1 MPVQRRQQ
9 RSPLECAQSA
19 DGPMESMA
27 RPDECKS
34 QRPSSR
40 STKHARRRSDTRAR
54 KHSSRSRTRKTKG
67 SFTSDSSVYS
77 SPSPPS
83 TGHRQSTAS
92 STSSSIESNSSEDK
106 DNARSTSPDAVP
118 AVDTMNPDDR
128 RLFEHWAAATE
139 QSLTHSK
146 GKDRSWQSMI
156 RRESATYPAL
166 RHSTLALT
174 AAQLA
179 LESEAGSAKRKS
191 LLQDARR
198 HYTHAVDEFPSLDD
212 SSSDTPESTSDA
224 AFSTASILFMCEL
237 TSPSLAEDGF
247 SFSRSAEPSSQ
258 KPEEDQDQD
267 QDQEKEHKGDHEEES
282 PPSPAG
288 HSRSLQE
295 LLDIF
300 TTVRAL
306 SPSSKALDVVEKGK
320 LEALFSQTD
329 PHRHLPSTYTLTIFS
344 MRNLNNAT
352 AKKDSS
358 HETSVYD
365 DAITKLDRSLEMLSK
380 GGEPTMIALRWM
392 FRVPP
397 RYLELVREKKPLA
410 LIIFAHYSAVLHHL
424 RDRWWMGDWG
434 SRLVKEISQL
444 LGSERMGS
452 ILWASDIVGIQ
463 T

>member
-1 MPVQRRQQ
+1 
-9 RSPLECAQSA
+9 
-19 DGPMESMA
+19 MA
-27 RPDECKS
+27 RPKCDDCKS

-40 STKHARRRSDTRAR
+40 SAKHARRRSDTRAR
-54 KHSSRSRTRKTKG
+54 KHSSRSRSRKPKG

-83 TGHRQSTAS
+83 TGHRQSTVS
-92 STSSSIESNSSEDK
+92 SPSSSIESDSFEDR
-106 DNARSTSPDAVP
+106 DNARSTTPEIGPD
-118 AVDTMNPDDR
+118 VDTMNPDDR
-128 RLFEHWAAATE
+128 RLFEHWDAATE

-146 GKDRSWQSMI
+146 GKDRSWQSI
-156 RRESATYPAL
+156 VRRQAAAHPAL
-166 RHSTLALT
+166 RHSTLALS
-174 AAQLA
+174 AVQLA
-179 LESEAGSAKRKS
+179 LESEAGSVKRKS

-198 HYTHAVDEFPSLDD
+198 HYSHAVDEFPSLDD
-212 SSSDTPESTSDA
+212 TPDDNPESTYDA

-247 SFSRSAEPSSQ
+247 SFSRSADRSSP
-258 KPEEDQDQD
+258 KPEEGQEQKK
-267 QDQEKEHKGDHEEES
+267 DQEKDQKVQKKDQEEES
-282 PPSPAG
+282 SPAG
-288 HSRSLQE
+288 HSRTLQE
-295 LLDIF
+295 LVDIF

-306 SPSSKALDVVEKGK
+306 SPSSNVLDVVEKGK
-320 LEALFSQTD
+320 LKALFSQTD
-329 PHRHLPSTYTLTIFS
+329 PYHHLPSTYTLTILA

-365 DAITKLDRSLEMLSK
+365 NAITKLDRSLEMLSK

-410 LIIFAHYSAVLHHL
+410 LIIFAHYCAVLHHL

-444 LGSERMGS
+444 LGPERMGS

-463 T
+463 S

>member
-9 RSPLECAQSA
+9 RRSQLECAKCAEGQ
-19 DGPMESMA
+19 MESMA
-27 RPDECKS
+27 RPKCDDCKS

-40 STKHARRRSDTRAR
+40 SAKHARRRSDTRAR
-54 KHSSRSRTRKTKG
+54 KHSSRSRSRKPKG

-83 TGHRQSTAS
+83 TGHRQSTVS
-92 STSSSIESNSSEDK
+92 SPSSSIESDPSEDRE
-106 DNARSTSPDAVP
+106 NERSTTPEIGPV
-118 AVDTMNPDDR
+118 VDTMNPDDR
-128 RLFEHWAAATE
+128 RLFEHWDAATE

-146 GKDRSWQSMI
+146 GKDRSWQSI
-156 RRESATYPAL
+156 VRRQAAAHPAL
-166 RHSTLALT
+166 RHSTLALS
-174 AAQLA
+174 AVQLA

-198 HYTHAVDEFPSLDD
+198 HYSHAVDEFPSLDD
-212 SSSDTPESTSDA
+212 TPDDTPESTYDA

-247 SFSRSAEPSSQ
+247 SFSRSADRSKS
-258 KPEEDQDQD
+258 
-267 QDQEKEHKGDHEEES
+267 
-282 PPSPAG
+282 SPAG
-288 HSRSLQE
+288 HSRTLQE
-295 LLDIF
+295 LVDIF

-306 SPSSKALDVVEKGK
+306 SPSSKVLDVVEKGRLK
-320 LEALFSQTD
+320 ALFSQTD
-329 PHRHLPSTYTLTIFS
+329 PYHHLPSTYTLTILA

-392 FRVPP
+392 FRVPW

-410 LIIFAHYSAVLHHL
+410 LIIFAHYCAVLHHL

-444 LGSERMGS
+444 LGPERMGS

-463 T
+463 S